1 MHKRRTEW
9 MRVGFVER
17 FDVKESPQAN
27 LHLHAHLVAQANFS
41 VVILNLASDVDKAI
55 IADSTVNFYY

>member
-1 MHKRRTEW
+1 